1 MEVED
6 RLYRFADSKTPPDPF
21 LKVPEENS
29 STSIVIDNGIT
40 FLFIVLILGIS
51 LKILVAPW

>member
-6 RLYRFADSKTPPDPF
+6 KLYRFADSKTTPDPF

-40 FLFIVLILGIS
+40 FLLFILLILGIS
-51 LKILVAPW
+51 LIWVAPW

>member
-6 RLYRFADSKTPPDPF
+6 RLYRFADSKTTPDPF
-21 LKVPEENS
+21 LKVPEEIS

-40 FLFIVLILGIS
+40 LLFILLI
-51 LKILVAPW
+51 

>member
-6 RLYRFADSKTPPDPF
+6 RLYRFADSKTTPDPF

-40 FLFIVLILGIS
+40 FLFYCFLGIS